1 LEEVLLVGGKM
12 KITKRELKKIIK
24 EEKSRLIQE
33 RGMNPA
39 LTEIEQLLRYN
50 IVEFVDTYMMS
61 MNIDPSDER
70 QKDRVRQAINNI
82 VDSVI

>member
-1 LEEVLLVGGKM
+1 M